1 MEEGWDGFGKEGQD
15 GGGVAGM
22 ILTIW
27 APWRKVMAHRESRT
41 LGTAGGGVAYGEEGE
56 ERGGV

>member
-1 MEEGWDGFGKEGQD
+1 MEEGWDWFGKEGQD

-27 APWRKVMAHRESRT
+27 APCN
-41 LGTAGGGVAYGEEGE
+41 GTQRDSDGMAGGGVAYGEEGS